1 MGQAVG
7 ETSVRGEPVRG
18 ETVRGETVRTEVIE
32 GRSPS
37 LAHLFRTR
45 VAASGSREAFQYL
58 VPDATA
64 PGGERLEHLTWDQT
78 RRRTDAWAAG
88 LVALGVGLEDRVAI
102 ASSTR
107 VEWALA
113 DLAIM
118 TAGAATTT
126 IYPTMLDADVAF
138 IVSDSGSRVVFAEDD
153 AQVEKLRRHRAD
165 LPEVVRV
172 VTFAGAPDEAV
183 DAAPDE
189 PADEAAD
196 GRGAPSDGWVISAD
210 RLAELGRQRLADEP
224 GVLDARVAA
233 LTPDHLAV
241 VVYTSGTTG
250 RPKGVLLTHD
260 ALVYEGAAVDS
271 VSLLTPHDL
280 QFLWLPLSHVF
291 GKVLL
296 VLPLQIG
303 FATAIDGR
311 IDKIVDN
318 LALIRPTFM
327 GAAPRIFEKAYAR
340 VTLMFAQETGAKKRI
355 VDWALAV
362 GSEVAALNER
372 GVEPSRALRARY
384 ALADR
389 LVLAKVRE
397 RFGGRIRFFISG
409 SAALNPE
416 VARWFS
422 SVGLLVIEGYG
433 LTETT
438 AATCVNRPRVGRYA
452 FGTVGWPLPG
462 TEVRTADDG
471 ELLVKGP
478 GVMRGYHNRPD
489 ATAEVL
495 TDDGWFHTGDIGSVD
510 ARGFVTIT
518 DRKKDLFKT
527 SGGKYVA
534 PSLIETTFKGICPY
548 VSQFV
553 VVGDGRHYASALVT
567 LDPDAVTQW
576 AAGHGLGGQG
586 YAQIVTSEAARVM
599 VQGYVDELNEGLN
612 RWETIKRFTLLERDL
627 TVDQGELTPS
637 MKLRRKAVVER
648 YGQEIDGLYR

>member
-1 MGQAVG
+1 VGQAVG
-7 ETSVRGEPVRG
+7 QTTARDRTVLG
-18 ETVRGETVRTEVIE
+18 ETVRDETVRDEVIA
-32 GRSPS
+32 GRAPS
-37 LAHLFRTR
+37 IAHLFRRR
-45 VAASGSREAFQYL
+45 VAASGSRDAFQFL
-58 VPDATA
+58 VPDAAA

-78 RRRTDAWAAG
+78 RQRTDAWAAG

-113 DLAIM
+113 DLAIV

-126 IYPTMLDADVAF
+126 IYPTMLDGDVAF
-138 IVSDSGSRVVFAEDD
+138 IVADSGSRVVIAEDD
-153 AQVEKLRRHRAD
+153 TQIDKLRRHRD
-165 LPEVVRV
+165 QLPDVARV
-172 VTFAGAPDEAV
+172 VTFDGTPDEAV
-183 DAAPDE
+183 DDDTGVPV
-189 PADEAAD
+189 
-196 GRGAPSDGWVISAD
+196 DGWVISAD
-210 RLAELGRQRLADEP
+210 RLTELGRARLAAEP
-224 GVLDARVAA
+224 AVLDSRIDA
-233 LTPDHLAV
+233 LSPQHLAV
-241 VVYTSGTTG
+241 IIYTSGTTG

-271 VSLLTPHDL
+271 VSLLAPDDL
-280 QFLWLPLSHVF
+280 QFLWLPLSHIF
-291 GKVLL
+291 GKLLL

-303 FATAIDGR
+303 FPTAIDGR

-318 LALIRPTFM
+318 LAVIRPTFM

-340 VTLMFAQETGAKKRI
+340 ISLMFAGESGVKKRLN
-355 VDWALAV
+355 DWALAV
-362 GSEVAALNER
+362 GSEVAADEER
-372 GVEPSRALRARY
+372 GTPPSRALRARH

-389 LVLAKVRE
+389 VVLAKVRE

-433 LTETT
+433 LTETS

-452 FGTVGWPLPG
+452 FGSVGWPLPG

-495 TDDGWFHTGDIGSVD
+495 TEDGWFHTGDIGSAD
-510 ARGFVTIT
+510 ERGFVTIT

-548 VSQFV
+548 VSQFI
-553 VVGDGRHYASALVT
+553 VVGDGRQYASALVT
-567 LDPDAVTQW
+567 LDADAAVPW
-576 AAGHGLGGQG
+576 ASGQG
-586 YAQIVTSEAARVM
+586 LAGRGYAEIVTSDAAREM
-599 VQGYVDELNEGLN
+599 VQGYLDELNAGLN
-612 RWETIKRFTLLERDL
+612 RWETIKRFTVLERDL
-627 TVDQGELTPS
+627 TVEQGELTPS
-637 MKLRRKAVVER
+637 LKLRRKAVVER
-648 YGQEIDGLYR
+648 YGQEIDRLYR